1 MNGTLKKT
9 DFSKLVLLSVRVT
22 AKSKD
27 KEFDREIIR
36 TSFYPFRDHSK
47 IIRRGGEVREGREQG
62 TIGVD
67 VSFFLAPILMSFFFC
82 MA

>member
-1 MNGTLKKT
+1 MLCIYSKAALGDTNGTLKKKKT
-9 DFSKLVLLSVRVT
+9 DFSKVLLSVRVT

-27 KEFDREIIR
+27 KEFDREVMQ

-62 TIGVD
+62 TVGVD
-67 VSFFLAPILMSFFFC
+67 V
-82 MA
+82 